1 MVAND
6 DGASNHD
13 GPTGIPGS
21 RELMSAW
28 PPFVALGLVVAEI
41 GIVMN
46 LVPLS
51 IGGILLFG
59 GSVAGILQD
68 AAMIERPWYA
78 LAVVGVLFALFG
90 GGLWWTQLESL
101 ALAHVLSVGAANPIA
116 IRGEAILLA
125 GVLLVVGAVAG
136 TVYEPLRNSP

>member
-1 MVAND
+1 MATKED
-6 DGASNHD
+6 ESSTYE
-13 GPTGIPGS
+13 GPSGIPGS

-28 PPFVALGLVVAEI
+28 PPFVALGLVVAEV
-41 GIVMN
+41 GIVLN

-68 AAMIERPWYA
+68 AETIETPWYA
-78 LAVVGVLFALFG
+78 LAVVGVLFSLFG
-90 GGLWWTQLESL
+90 AGVWWTQLDSL
-101 ALAHVLSVGAANPIA
+101 ALAHVLSVGATNPIA